1 MNNAEFK
8 NLIGNRIF
16 SATFTKA
23 NGDERT
29 YNARVDVKKHTNGGS
44 NPVEHKP
51 NMVTIFEMDAGQY
64 RTLNLDKVTRLK
76 CGNEVLLGEQL

>member
-1 MNNAEFK
+1 MNNTEFK

-16 SATFTKA
+16 SATFIKA

-29 YNARVDVKKHTNGGS
+29 YNARVDVKKHTKGGS
-44 NPVEHKP
+44 NPVEHKD

-64 RTLNLDKVTRLK
+64 RTLNLDKVIRIK
-76 CGNEVLLGEQL
+76 CGSDTLINL